1 MLYFILW
8 NFFSYFF
15 GKINF
20 QELEE
25 RIQELVSRKLEIEKS
40 LDDRTSELATLE
52 DEKKVLGSSQSY
64 DYVVTSMSVFVCLD
78 DSTKFCLIFKILMN
92 IAWLLY
98 LQTFVFS
105 AW

>member
-25 RIQELVSRKLEIEKS
+25 RIQELVSGKLEIEKS
-40 LDDRTSELATLE
+40 LDDRTIELATLE

-64 DYVVTSMSVFVCLD
+64 DYVWTSRP
-78 DSTKFCLIFKILMN
+78 I
-92 IAWLLY
+92 
-98 LQTFVFS
+98 
-105 AW
+105 